1 MFSREICKIL
11 KYIFVFLRW
20 LSDLAEIY
28 HTIYILHVKHTRILD
43 VFDDVM
49 DVFTIMANIYDAAF
63 LWKYL
68 NVPS

>member
-20 LSDLAEIY
+20 LSDLAEIH

-49 DVFTIMANIYDAAF
+49 DVFMIMANIYDAAF
-63 LWKYL
+63 LRKYL